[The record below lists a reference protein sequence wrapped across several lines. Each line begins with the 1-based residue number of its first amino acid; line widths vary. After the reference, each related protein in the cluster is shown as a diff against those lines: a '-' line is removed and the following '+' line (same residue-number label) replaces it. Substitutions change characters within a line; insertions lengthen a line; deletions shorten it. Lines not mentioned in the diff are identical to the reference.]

1 MIKSRGAPMSPKEIE
16 KYLCRLDGVIEPAAI
31 GVRDETQGESI
42 LVYVRLQEGASLS
55 ERHLIT

>member
-1 MIKSRGAPMSPKEIE
+1 MSPKEIE